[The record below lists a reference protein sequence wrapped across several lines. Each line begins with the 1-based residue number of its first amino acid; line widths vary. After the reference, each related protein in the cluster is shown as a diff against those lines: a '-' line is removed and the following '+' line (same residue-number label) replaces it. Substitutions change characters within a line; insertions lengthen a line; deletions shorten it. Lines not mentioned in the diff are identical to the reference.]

1 MMSTAQMAR
10 TASLSEHPATRRDA
24 TGQKNKGGLIGVM
37 LFIASESMFFLGLF
51 LAWFYL
57 RAMSTGGWP
66 PPGVTPPPALPAY
79 VNTAVALLSS
89 AAMVCAE
96 RAIARDARRSLL
108 IWISIAG
115 ALGIVFMA
123 IQSVEFT
130 VLANLA
136 QGSAYG
142 SAFTFLLVFHTLRVF
157 AGVVLMGV
165 VLIRALLGQV
175 SHRRRL
181 LVQATAAYWYFITG
195 VWLVI
200 FAVLYLS

>member
-1 MMSTAQMAR
+1 MHTVSLDKRPSGKPTTATAQR
-10 TASLSEHPATRRDA
+10 PRS
-24 TGQKNKGGLIGVM
+24 GLLGVM
-37 LFIASESMFFLGLF
+37 LFIVSESMFFLGLF

-79 VNTAVALLSS
+79 INTAIALLSS
-89 AAMVCAE
+89 AAMALAE
-96 RAIARDARRSLL
+96 RAIAHDRRRTLL

-115 ALGIVFMA
+115 ALGVVFMA

-130 VLANLA
+130 ILANLA
-136 QGSAYG
+136 QSSAYG
-142 SAFTFLLVFHTLRVF
+142 SAFTFLLVFHVLRVF
-157 AGVVLMGV
+157 AGVALMGV
-165 VLIRALLGQV
+165 VLVRTLLGHV
-175 SHRRRL
+175 SRRRRL

-200 FAVLYLS
+200 FIVLYLG